1 MEIFAHRGF
10 SSQYPENTMI
20 AFRKA
25 LEAHADGIEM
35 DARLTADGR
44 IVIMHDPTVDRTTN
58 GTGKVRDLTLAEI
71 RALDA
76 GVKKGMVFEN
86 ERVPMLEE
94 VFAELGGKLL
104 LNIELCNYEEG
115 DEPILSHNTVELIE
129 KYGLT
134 ESVIISSFRFNNL
147 VYVKDKNPGI
157 SCGLLASRG
166 FKGIIARNLLNHS
179 VSVDALH
186 PHYTDVNAGMVRREQ
201 QCGRKVR
208 VWTVNES
215 ADIRHLYDL
224 GVDAIFTDDPLAS
237 KEFYA
242 SEKLLDEDFSTGNEA
257 QPQEK
262 TE

>member
-1 MEIFAHRGF
+1 MQIFAHRGF
-10 SSQYPENTMI
+10 SSEYPENTMT

-35 DARLTADGR
+35 DARLTADQH
-44 IVIMHDPTVDRTTN
+44 IVIMHDPKVDRTTN
-58 GTGKVRDLTLAEI
+58 GTGKVRDMMLSEI

-76 GVKKGMVFEN
+76 GIKKGVVFEN

-115 DEPILSHNTVELIE
+115 DERTLAYETVELIE
-129 KYGLT
+129 KYNLT
-134 ESVIISSFRFNNL
+134 DSVIISSFRFNNL

-157 SCGLLASRG
+157 SCALLAS
-166 FKGIIARNLLNHS
+166 KGLKGVIARNLLNHS

-186 PHYTDVNAGMVRREQ
+186 PYYTDVNPSLVRREQ

-215 ADIRHLYDL
+215 SDIRHLYEL
-224 GVDAIFTDDPLAS
+224 GVDAIFTDDPLS
-237 KEFYA
+237 SREFYA
-242 SEKLLDEDFSTGNEA
+242 SEKLLDEDFSNSEN
-257 QPQEK
+257 
-262 TE
+262 